1 MSSMPPMSRSAMSAA
16 FAAVA
21 LAATALPALAD
32 TAPVKPYDPAVVR
45 VSGRAEL
52 YLPPDQARVT
62 VGFYNSGRTSG
73 EATDLVAKRARALEA
88 ALKTVDTAKV
98 SIERSDTTVSPV
110 MKAGGDR
117 RPDRINGYEAN
128 TSVTVLVRDLGLLPQ
143 TVEAAVN
150 ATPDTFADIAFSIRD
165 TQTAR
170 TKARE
175 AAIKDAVDKARVY
188 TEGAGFKLGRL
199 LLVEEGGSNMYAQSG
214 NRGIRMERAAMDS
227 SMAPVVAPPIAAE
240 PQLYTAEVSVVYEV
254 GAALAPK

>member
-1 MSSMPPMSRSAMSAA
+1 MTRSALSVVVAAAALSAT
-16 FAAVA
+16 
-21 LAATALPALAD
+21 LATAPPAFAD

-62 VGFYNSGRTSG
+62 VGFYNAGRTSA
-73 EATDLVAKRARALEA
+73 EATDLVGKRARALEA
-88 ALKTVDTAKV
+88 ALRIVDAARVT
-98 SIERSDTTVSPV
+98 IERSDTTVSPV

-128 TSVTVLVRDLGLLPQ
+128 TSVTVLVRDLAALPQ

-150 ATPDTFADIAFSIRD
+150 AAPDTFADIAFSIRD

-214 NRGIRMERAAMDS
+214 NRGIRMERAAMADS
-227 SMAPVVAPPIAAE
+227 APAVVAPPIAAE